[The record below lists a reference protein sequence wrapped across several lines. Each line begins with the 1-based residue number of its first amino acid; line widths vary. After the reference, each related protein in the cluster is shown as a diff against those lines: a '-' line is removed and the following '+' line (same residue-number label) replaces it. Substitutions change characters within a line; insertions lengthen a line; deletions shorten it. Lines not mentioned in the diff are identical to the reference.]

1 MKKLLTGVFNN
12 TWGYI
17 PTFLNE
23 SDPRSTIE
31 QLDDGYISG
40 WQKFDGFTLN
50 KDTYTLTYPEDPPL
64 HPIDVAK
71 FRDDIIAIYPH
82 SWVMVLMPDGKYEIC
97 RMD

>member
-1 MKKLLTGVFNN
+1 MKKLITGVFNH

-23 SDPRSTIE
+23 DDPRTTIE

-40 WQKFDGFTLN
+40 WQKFEGFTMN
-50 KDTYTLTYPEDPPL
+50 PKTYSLKYPGDPAYKPT
-64 HPIDVAK
+64 DVAK

-82 SWVMVLMPDGKYEIC
+82 SWVMVLMPDGKHEIC